1 MAKLLKEGRDVEG
14 FPIKKRDKEEG
25 WKERKGRKSLRSPGR
40 KLNQDTRDSKEPVI
54 LGMCGKARLGL
65 RQFKEACLET

>member
-25 WKERKGRKSLRSPGR
+25 WEERKGRKSLRSPGR
-40 KLNQDTRDSKEPVI
+40 KLNQDT
-54 LGMCGKARLGL
+54 
-65 RQFKEACLET
+65 